1 MGVLIFLVIFVVC
14 IIAGFNGMPLLLLFP
29 GCSIILFLIVLFS
42 NKNNTTNIN
51 IKNTKK
57 GWVEY
62 DEDIDDFIIY
72 DNINHK

>member
-1 MGVLIFLVIFVVC
+1 MGILVFLVIFIIC

-29 GCSIILFLIVLFS
+29 ICSIILFLIVLFS
-42 NKNNTTNIN
+42 SKNNTTNIN
-51 IKNTKK
+51 IKNTKN